1 MKVQFTYKESDLK
14 TAVRKSR
21 LRELIINV
29 IMDAAIVIL
38 GIVFIILSMND
49 NNYNTYL
56 GYIFSACGILL
67 FLYYLYKENKLMKD
81 YLSYNNDGDIISYE
95 ITGSDISG
103 DIFGP
108 NNTST
113 TKIYN
118 IYGLN
123 NFDKYIVVACAK
135 NDIIY
140 FPKDQLSNLEQNNII
155 NIINSKKTISKKNK

>member
-21 LRELIINV
+21 LRELIMNV

-67 FLYYLYKENKLMKD
+67 FLYYP
-81 YLSYNNDGDIISYE
+81 
-95 ITGSDISG
+95 
-103 DIFGP
+103 F
-108 NNTST
+108 
-113 TKIYN
+113 
-118 IYGLN
+118 
-123 NFDKYIVVACAK
+123 
-135 NDIIY
+135 
-140 FPKDQLSNLEQNNII
+140 
-155 NIINSKKTISKKNK
+155 